1 MSPTRHLALTALILS
16 GVAPSCLRAQQTFE
30 VASLKL
36 NNSGTTSMKFPVPF
50 GGRFNGTNLTL
61 RTLISFAWGVQGFQI
76 LNAPSWLN
84 SDRYDIMAKAAE
96 TNLTLD
102 QYHQMVQALLVD
114 RFRLAVHRET
124 KEVPIYTIAP
134 AKNGGKLEESRPGS
148 CVESGAPSPPPG
160 EPAPVVC
167 GTFFTGP
174 ASLDVRRMRMSQ
186 IASTLSIVLARPVVD
201 KTGFTGTYDFHIEF
215 SPDGAGLTPG
225 VRPSL
230 EAAPDNAQDDTLPSI
245 FTVLQKQL
253 GLKLESAK
261 GPSEVLVIDHAERI
275 PT

>member
-1 MSPTRHLALTALILS
+1 MSPTSHLALTALILS
-16 GVAPSCLRAQQTFE
+16 GVAPSCLRAQPTFE
-30 VASLKL
+30 VASLKP
-36 NNSGTTSMKFPVPF
+36 NTSGVTTMKFPFPS

-61 RTLISFAWGVQGFQI
+61 RTLISFAWGVQGFLI

-84 SDRYDIMAKAAE
+84 SDRYDIAAKAAT
-96 TNLTLD
+96 TNPTID
-102 QYHQMVQALLVD
+102 QYHQMLQALLAE
-114 RFRLAVHRET
+114 RFHLAVHRET
-124 KEVPIYTIAP
+124 REVPIYTIAP

-148 CVESGAPSPPPG
+148 CVEPGAPSPPPG

-186 IASTLSIVLARPVVD
+186 IANTLSIVLARPVVD

-215 SPDGAGLTPG
+215 SPDGVGLTPG
-225 VRPSL
+225 FRPGL
-230 EAAPDNAQDDTLPSI
+230 EAAPDNTLPSI

-253 GLKLESAK
+253 GLRLESEK
-261 GPSEVLVIDHAERI
+261 GPSEVLFIDHAERI
-275 PT
+275 PTTN